1 MQCKRLAIFAVLS
14 WEILCASCNRQ
25 HSRRIAV
32 IPKGTADVF
41 FQSVHA
47 GAAAAGQQFHE
58 EILWDGPPRET
69 EYSRQLEILDSMLNR
84 HVDGIVV
91 AAADRT
97 TLDASLDRA
106 ARENVPVVI
115 FDSGVDS
122 TNYVSFVATNN
133 YEGGQAGARKL
144 GQLLGGKGTVAMIDH
159 APGSASTM
167 DRERGFKDALEK
179 EFPGIA
185 IVAEQYSMTDR
196 AKGMAATENILT
208 AHPDLSGIFTSA
220 EPASVGA
227 AQALKSRGLGGKIR
241 LVAFDS
247 SEDLVD
253 DLKAGTIDALVAQ
266 DPFKIG
272 FEGVRAVTEKLDGKT
287 PAKKIDLSAVVITKA
302 NLDQPQI
309 QQLLHPDLKKYLGQ

>member
-1 MQCKRLAIFAVLS
+1 MRCRAALFVALAV
-14 WEILCASCNRQ
+14 WCGSCNRQ
-25 HSRRIAV
+25 QSRRIAV

-91 AAADRT
+91 AASDRT
-97 TLDASLDRA
+97 ALNASLDRA
-106 ARENVPVVI
+106 AREKVPVVI

-122 TNYVSFVATNN
+122 ENYVSFVATNN
-133 YEGGQAGARKL
+133 FEGGQAGGRKL
-144 GQLLGGKGTVAMIDH
+144 GELLGGKGTVALIAH

-167 DRERGFKDALEK
+167 DRERGFKDVMAK
-179 EFPGIA
+179 EFPGIT

-208 AHPDLSGIFTSA
+208 AHPDLNGIFASA

-227 AQALKSRGLGGKIR
+227 AQALKSRGLGGKVR

-253 DLKAGTIDALVAQ
+253 DLKAGVIDALVAQ
-266 DPFKIG
+266 DPFRMG
-272 FEGVRAVTEKLDGKT
+272 FEGVRVVTEKLDGKT
-287 PAKKIDLSAVVITKA
+287 PERKIDLHAVVITKA
-302 NLDQPQI
+302 DLDKPEI

>member
-1 MQCKRLAIFAVLS
+1 
-14 WEILCASCNRQ
+14 
-25 HSRRIAV
+25 V

-91 AAADRT
+91 AASDRT
-97 TLDASLDRA
+97 ALNASLDRA
-106 ARENVPVVI
+106 AREKVPVVI

-122 TNYVSFVATNN
+122 ENYVSFVATNN
-133 YEGGQAGARKL
+133 FEGGQAGGRKL
-144 GQLLGGKGTVAMIDH
+144 GELLGGKGTVALIAH

-167 DRERGFKDALEK
+167 DRERGFKDVMAK
-179 EFPGIA
+179 EFPGIT

-208 AHPDLSGIFTSA
+208 AHPDLNGIFASA

-227 AQALKSRGLGGKIR
+227 AQALKSRGLGGKVR

-253 DLKAGTIDALVAQ
+253 DLKAGVIDALVAQ
-266 DPFKIG
+266 DPFRMG
-272 FEGVRAVTEKLDGKT
+272 FEGVRVVTEKLDGKT
-287 PAKKIDLSAVVITKA
+287 PERKIDLHAVVITKA
-302 NLDQPQI
+302 DLDKPEI